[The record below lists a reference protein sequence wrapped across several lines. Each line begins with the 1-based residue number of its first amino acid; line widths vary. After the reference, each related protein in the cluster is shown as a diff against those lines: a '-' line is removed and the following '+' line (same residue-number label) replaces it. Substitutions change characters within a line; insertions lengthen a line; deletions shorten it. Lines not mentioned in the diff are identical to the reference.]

1 MKIQKPFIII
11 GLSILSIALAVLS
24 TTTIALAQTTNSTSG
39 QALEIAPPVLFL
51 KADPGQT
58 ITSQISLRNI
68 SKGTLVVSSQINDFV
83 ANGENGVPK
92 LILEETQTNPNSMKT
107 WVNPLAE
114 LTMSSRQ
121 LKNLPV
127 TINVPSD
134 ASPGGYYGVVR
145 FTATPPDLKGTG
157 VSLSASLGALIFLRI
172 NGQAKENMSIVE
184 FSANEG
190 GKTGTF
196 FESAPI
202 NFVERIK
209 NDGNIFEQPT
219 GQISITDM
227 FGKKVAAVNINLA
240 QNYILPN
247 STRKFEETLDRS
259 TIGDKMLFGHYTAD
273 MTLTYG
279 ANKQVITKSI
289 SFWVI
294 PYRLIAVVAALVVV
308 GVLALWFGIKRYNQF
323 IISKAQQSR
332 HRKK

>member
-11 GLSILSIALAVLS
+11 GLSILSITLAVLS
-24 TTTIALAQTTNSTSG
+24 TTTIALAQTTDNTSG

-134 ASPGGYYGVVR
+134 ASPGGYYGVIR

-279 ANKQVITKSI
+279 ANKQVITKSM

-294 PYRLIAVVAALVVV
+294 PYRLIAVVAALVVG

-323 IISKAQQSR
+323 IISKAQKSR